1 MIEDVSAGLDAVPV
15 TVVLGDRHQRTIR
28 SVVCAPLRRLRCA
41 AELVNVV
48 PAAAMSY
55 KRPEQTLK

>member
-15 TVVLGDRHQRTIR
+15 TVVLGDRHQRTP
-28 SVVCAPLRRLRCA
+28 SAGLFVRCA